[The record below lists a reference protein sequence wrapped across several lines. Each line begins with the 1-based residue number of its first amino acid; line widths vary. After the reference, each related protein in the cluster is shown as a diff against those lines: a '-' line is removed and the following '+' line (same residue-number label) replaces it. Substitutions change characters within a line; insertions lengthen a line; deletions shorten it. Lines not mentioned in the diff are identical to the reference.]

1 MTLIAELFP
10 KLRTGKTFLNE
21 CLKSLVSEDPSTS
34 NMVRGAKHCRN
45 MNDAALTKFIDH
57 SDGY

>member
-10 KLRTGKTFLNE
+10 KLRTGKTLLNE

-45 MNDAALTKFIDH
+45 MNDTTFTILIDQCE
-57 SDGY
+57 SN

>member
-21 CLKSLVSEDPSTS
+21 CLKSPVSEDPMKR
-34 NMVRGAKHCRN
+34 NFVREIKHC
-45 MNDAALTKFIDH
+45 
-57 SDGY
+57 